1 MLRLR
6 KSKEWLSNL
15 FKVRMMA
22 SGFFYS
28 TPNPW
33 GLSNNLQVGLYSL
46 GTADPVNMLAQGEQ
60 EFLAMS

>member
-1 MLRLR
+1 
-6 KSKEWLSNL
+6 
-15 FKVRMMA
+15 MMA